1 MFTLGIFGLFLFL
14 CTFKFIPETKPLNFE
29 KFSNSELLDSYYK
42 VISNKTFLNF
52 TILKFD
58 KIKSYLER
66 VYTSKP
72 REYPLQ
78 GKKDVIRNFWQVQ
91 VLEKGIAF
99 IGYNFQD
106 IKTSFS
112 DFDLI
117 KKLGCSSVLIIP
129 VKSGNNIKGSV
140 NLLHEESWYSDN
152 DVKGAQKLVQL
163 ISEVL

>member
-1 MFTLGIFGLFLFL
+1 MTRIINTIKLNKKIAYLQNLKSQNKESGLIFNSLDNILND
-14 CTFKFIPETKPLNFE
+14 FIGHKL
-29 KFSNSELLDSYYK
+29 
-42 VISNKTFLNF
+42 F

-58 KIKSYLER
+58 KINSKLER
-66 VYTSKP
+66 IYTSNP

-91 VLEKGIAF
+91 VLEMGVVY

-106 IKTSFS
+106 IKNSFA

-117 KKLGCSSVLIIP
+117 EKLGCRSFMIIP
-129 VKSGNNIKGSV
+129 VKSGDNIMGSV

-152 DVKGAQKLVQL
+152 DVKIAQKLVSL

>member
-1 MFTLGIFGLFLFL
+1 MLKLLNKENGLMFNSLDNILND
-14 CTFKFIPETKPLNFE
+14 FIDHKL
-29 KFSNSELLDSYYK
+29 
-42 VISNKTFLNF
+42 F

-58 KIKSYLER
+58 KINSKLER
-66 VYTSKP
+66 IYTSNP

-91 VLEKGIAF
+91 VLEKGIAY

-140 NLLHEESWYSDN
+140 NLLHEESWYSDY
-152 DVKGAQKLVQL
+152 DVKIAQSLVSV
-163 ISEVL
+163 ISEAL

>member
-1 MFTLGIFGLFLFL
+1 MTRIINTIKLNENIAYLQKLKSLNKESGLIFNSLDNILND
-14 CTFKFIPETKPLNFE
+14 FIGHKL
-29 KFSNSELLDSYYK
+29 
-42 VISNKTFLNF
+42 F

-58 KIKSYLER
+58 KINSKLER
-66 VYTSKP
+66 IYTSNP

-91 VLEKGIAF
+91 VLEKGIAY

-129 VKSGNNIKGSV
+129 VKSGDNIKGSV
-140 NLLHEESWYSDN
+140 NLLHEESWYSN
-152 DVKGAQKLVQL
+152 NHVEIAQSLVSV
-163 ISEVL
+163 ISEAL

>member
-1 MFTLGIFGLFLFL
+1 MTRIIN
-14 CTFKFIPETKPLNFE
+14 TIKLN
-29 KFSNSELLDSYYK
+29 KKIAYLQKLKS
-42 VISNKTFLNF
+42 SNKEGSLIFNSLDNILNHFIGHKLF

-58 KIKSYLER
+58 KINSNLER
-66 VYTSKP
+66 IYTSNP
-72 REYPLQ
+72 IEYPLQ

-91 VLEKGIAF
+91 VLEKGIVY

-140 NLLHEESWYSDN
+140 NLLHEESWYSN
-152 DVKGAQKLVQL
+152 NHVKIAQSLVSV
-163 ISEVL
+163 ISQAL

>member
-1 MFTLGIFGLFLFL
+1 MTRIINTIKLNKKIAYLQNLKSQNKESGLIF
-14 CTFKFIPETKPLNFE
+14 N
-29 KFSNSELLDSYYK
+29 LLDN
-42 VISNKTFLNF
+42 ILNDFIGHKLF

-58 KIKSYLER
+58 KINSKLER

-91 VLEKGIAF
+91 VLEKGIVY
-99 IGYNFQD
+99 IGYNSQD
-106 IKTSFS
+106 IKNSFS

-129 VKSGNNIKGSV
+129 VKSGDNIKGSV
-140 NLLHEESWYSDN
+140 NLLHEESWYSN
-152 DVKGAQKLVQL
+152 NHVKIAQSLVSV
-163 ISEVL
+163 ISEAL

>member
-1 MFTLGIFGLFLFL
+1 MTRIINTIKLNKKIAYLQNLKSQNKESGLIFNSLDNILND
-14 CTFKFIPETKPLNFE
+14 FIGHKL
-29 KFSNSELLDSYYK
+29 
-42 VISNKTFLNF
+42 F

-58 KIKSYLER
+58 KINSKLER
-66 VYTSKP
+66 IYTSNP

-91 VLEKGIAF
+91 VLEMGVEF
-99 IGYNFQD
+99 IGYNSQD
-106 IKTSFS
+106 IKNSFS

-117 KKLGCSSVLIIP
+117 KKLGCRSVMIIP
-129 VKSGNNIKGSV
+129 VKSGDNIMGSV

-152 DVKGAQKLVQL
+152 DVKIVQNLVSL

>member
-1 MFTLGIFGLFLFL
+1 MTRIINTIKLNKKITYLQKLKLLNKESSLIFNSLDNILND
-14 CTFKFIPETKPLNFE
+14 FIGHKL
-29 KFSNSELLDSYYK
+29 
-42 VISNKTFLNF
+42 F

-58 KIKSYLER
+58 KINSKLER
-66 VYTSKP
+66 IYTSNP

-91 VLEKGIAF
+91 VLEMGVVY
-99 IGYNFQD
+99 IGYNSQD
-106 IKTSFS
+106 IKNSFA

-117 KKLGCSSVLIIP
+117 EKLGCRSFMIIP
-129 VKSGNNIKGSV
+129 VKSGDNIMGSV

-152 DVKGAQKLVQL
+152 DVKIAQNLVSL

>member
-1 MFTLGIFGLFLFL
+1 MARIINTIKLNKKIAYLQNLKSQNKESGLIFNSLDNILND
-14 CTFKFIPETKPLNFE
+14 FIGHKL
-29 KFSNSELLDSYYK
+29 
-42 VISNKTFLNF
+42 F

-58 KIKSYLER
+58 KINSKLER
-66 VYTSKP
+66 IYTSNP

-78 GKKDVIRNFWQVQ
+78 GKKDFIRNFWQVQ
-91 VLEKGIAF
+91 VLEKGIAY

-129 VKSGNNIKGSV
+129 VKSGDNIKGSV
-140 NLLHEESWYSDN
+140 NLLHEESWYSKN
-152 DVKGAQKLVQL
+152 HVKIAQSLVSV
-163 ISEVL
+163 ISEAL

>member
-1 MFTLGIFGLFLFL
+1 MTRIINTINLNKKIAYLQNLKSLNKESGLIFNSLDNILND
-14 CTFKFIPETKPLNFE
+14 FIGHKL
-29 KFSNSELLDSYYK
+29 
-42 VISNKTFLNF
+42 F

-58 KIKSYLER
+58 KINSKLER
-66 VYTSKP
+66 IYTSNP

-91 VLEKGIAF
+91 VLEKGIAY

-129 VKSGNNIKGSV
+129 VKSGGNIKGSV
-140 NLLHEESWYSDN
+140 NLLHEESWYSN
-152 DVKGAQKLVQL
+152 NHVEIAQSLVSV
-163 ISEVL
+163 ISEAL

>member
-1 MFTLGIFGLFLFL
+1 MTRIINTIKLNKKITYLQKLKALNKESSLIFDSLDNILND
-14 CTFKFIPETKPLNFE
+14 FIGHKL
-29 KFSNSELLDSYYK
+29 
-42 VISNKTFLNF
+42 F

-58 KIKSYLER
+58 KINSNLER

-91 VLEKGIAF
+91 VLEMGVEF
-99 IGYNFQD
+99 IGYNSQD
-106 IKTSFS
+106 IKNSFS

-129 VKSGNNIKGSV
+129 VKSGDNIKGSV
-140 NLLHEESWYSDN
+140 NLLHEESWYSN
-152 DVKGAQKLVQL
+152 NHVKIAQSLVSV
-163 ISEVL
+163 ISEAL

>member
-1 MFTLGIFGLFLFL
+1 MTRIINTIKLNKKISYLQNLKSLKKESGLIFNSLDNILND
-14 CTFKFIPETKPLNFE
+14 FIGHKL
-29 KFSNSELLDSYYK
+29 
-42 VISNKTFLNF
+42 F

-58 KIKSYLER
+58 KINSKLER
-66 VYTSKP
+66 IYTSNP

-91 VLEKGIAF
+91 VLEKGIAY

-129 VKSGNNIKGSV
+129 VKSGDNIKGSV
-140 NLLHEESWYSDN
+140 NLLHEESWYSN
-152 DVKGAQKLVQL
+152 NHVEIAQSLVSV
-163 ISEVL
+163 ISEAL

>member
-1 MFTLGIFGLFLFL
+1 MTRIINTIKLNKKIAYLQKLKLLNKESSLIFNSLDNILND
-14 CTFKFIPETKPLNFE
+14 FIGHKL
-29 KFSNSELLDSYYK
+29 
-42 VISNKTFLNF
+42 F

-58 KIKSYLER
+58 KIKSNLER

-91 VLEKGIAF
+91 VLEIGVVN
-99 IGYNFQD
+99 IGYNSQD
-106 IKTSFS
+106 IKNSFA

-117 KKLGCSSVLIIP
+117 EKLGCRSFMIIP
-129 VKSGNNIKGSV
+129 VKSGDNIMGSV

-152 DVKGAQKLVQL
+152 DVKIAQNLVSL

>member
-1 MFTLGIFGLFLFL
+1 MTRIINTIQLNKKITYLQKLKSLNKESGLIFNSLDNILND
-14 CTFKFIPETKPLNFE
+14 FIGHKL
-29 KFSNSELLDSYYK
+29 
-42 VISNKTFLNF
+42 F

-58 KIKSYLER
+58 KINSNLER

-78 GKKDVIRNFWQVQ
+78 GKKDFIRNFWQVQ
-91 VLEKGIAF
+91 VLEKGTVY
-99 IGYNFQD
+99 IGYNSQD
-106 IKTSFS
+106 IKNSFS

-129 VKSGNNIKGSV
+129 VKSGDNIKGSV

-152 DVKGAQKLVQL
+152 DVKGAQKIVQL

>member
-1 MFTLGIFGLFLFL
+1 MTRIINTIKKNKKIAYLQNLKSLNKESGLIFNSLDNILND
-14 CTFKFIPETKPLNFE
+14 FIGHKL
-29 KFSNSELLDSYYK
+29 
-42 VISNKTFLNF
+42 F

-58 KIKSYLER
+58 KINSNLER

-91 VLEKGIAF
+91 VLEKGIAY
-99 IGYNFQD
+99 IGYNSQD
-106 IKTSFS
+106 IKNSFS

-129 VKSGNNIKGSV
+129 VKSGDNIKGSV
-140 NLLHEESWYSDN
+140 NLLHEESWYSN
-152 DVKGAQKLVQL
+152 NHVKIAQSLVSV
-163 ISEVL
+163 ISEAL